1 MNWWQ
6 PILCKNEI
14 VDCFRSTIWD
24 EIRSHTKISEFR
36 RHFPRRVLGYKFTS
50 HPDLSLFFGFR
61 LFFFEVLKKKRI
73 LFLKSY
79 SSVFISFLLRGVLY
93 PCYRYILFI
102 NTRMLHLSQRSNE
115 VIIEISHIEASSFF
129 LFTNWYLYVWILF
142 SVSNR
147 CWLSSARTVMI
158 TAKLVPFGSI
168 AFCFHH
174 RCILVYLTKL
184 LHTSFV
190 SSILVVKSTKR

>member
-1 MNWWQ
+1 MNWRQ

-50 HPDLSLFFGFR
+50 HPDLSFFSVFVFFFF
-61 LFFFEVLKKKRI
+61 LFFFGVLKKKRI

-129 LFTNWYLYVWILF
+129 FYSQTDICMYEY
-142 SVSNR
+142 
-147 CWLSSARTVMI
+147 CSAYQI
-158 TAKLVPFGSI
+158 GADY
-168 AFCFHH
+168 H
-174 RCILVYLTKL
+174 RPGRLW
-184 LHTSFV
+184 
-190 SSILVVKSTKR
+190 